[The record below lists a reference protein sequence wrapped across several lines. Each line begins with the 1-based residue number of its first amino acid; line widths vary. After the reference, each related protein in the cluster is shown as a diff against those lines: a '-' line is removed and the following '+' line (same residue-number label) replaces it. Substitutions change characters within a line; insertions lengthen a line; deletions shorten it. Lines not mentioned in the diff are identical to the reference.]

1 MHTASLAQIKKDLKD
16 VDYDTL
22 MDFCLKLAKY
32 KVETKEYLSFL
43 LYDSEAPQEYLESSK
58 EWIAVEIQEINR
70 SNTYYIK
77 KGLRKIQRKITK
89 WAKFLNNKE
98 LEVQLWI
105 YFCQQIQKAGIPY
118 FSQPMLGTIMK
129 QLLKKIDT
137 LIATLHEDLQ
147 YDYTQERNELV

>member
-1 MHTASLAQIKKDLKD
+1 MYTASLAQIKKDLKD

-32 KVETKEYLSFL
+32 KVESKEYLSFL
-43 LYDSEAPQEYLESSK
+43 LYDAEEPKAYIESIK
-58 EWIAVEIQEINR
+58 EWITIEIQEINR
-70 SNTYYIK
+70 SNSYYIK

-118 FSQPMLGTIMK
+118 FSQPMLGNIMK
-129 QLLKKIDT
+129 QLLKKIDS

-147 YDYTQERNELV
+147 YDYTQERNALV